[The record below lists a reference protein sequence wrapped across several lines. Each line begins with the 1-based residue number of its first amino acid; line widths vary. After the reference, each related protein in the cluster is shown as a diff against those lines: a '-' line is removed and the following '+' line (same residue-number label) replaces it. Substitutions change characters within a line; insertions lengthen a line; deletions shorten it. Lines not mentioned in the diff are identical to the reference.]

1 MWQMAVLGS
10 ISACV
15 CYFFFVGATHSPEG
29 AKQHADKRSEKVR
42 RLWTG
47 SVCESQVLCSN
58 SVRRLSLGF
67 AGTVRAAF
75 GTGQALEVSRSGSKE
90 RRAGDFSQVQ

>member
-1 MWQMAVLGS
+1 VWQMAVLGS

-15 CYFFFVGATHSPEG
+15 CYFVFVGATHSPEG

-47 SVCESQVLCSN
+47 SVCKSKVLCSN
-58 SVRRLSLGF
+58 SVRCLCLGF
-67 AGTVRAAF
+67 AGAVRAAV
-75 GTGQALEVSRSGSKE
+75 GIGQALEVSQGWQRG
-90 RRAGDFSQVQ
+90 A